1 MKSRKW
7 ALLAISVAVLI
18 ILAGC
23 GGNSNSDKPANSN
36 DGGTV
41 AAADAEKLYK
51 ANCVSCHGAD
61 LKGQNLNTVGARLS
75 HDEIAEKIRKG
86 GGGMI
91 AFEKRLDAAEITA
104 LSDWLAEKK

>member
-1 MKSRKW
+1 MKNSKW
-7 ALLAISVAVLI
+7 ILLALGLAIMLV
-18 ILAGC
+18 LAGC
-23 GGNSNSDKPANSN
+23 GGGNTADNSKGG

-61 LKGQNLNTVGARLS
+61 LKGQNLDTVGGRLS
-75 HDEIAEKIRKG
+75 GDAIEEKIRKG

-91 AFEKRLDAAEITA
+91 AFEKRLSDEEITA
-104 LSDWLAEKK
+104 LTDWLVEKK